1 MVPGLILRAVFCSG
15 LAHLF
20 RPAKRA
26 DEVNPLGPVGEISA
40 GGKKLRKSSKTGT
53 SARFAVIIMVNYPGR
68 RKSWP
73 RAGPGRAWTRRRD
86 ATSGVPAGWKL
97 PKIRPRVIVNQSPN
111 CKPCSNWMNFGP
123 ASTVSLSLA
132 PMSSRPSV
140 LPVFIFATKNRRS
153 AFATQPSTISALT
166 AGPTG

>member
-1 MVPGLILRAVFCSG
+1 MVPGLIFASFSAQRWPIYPGRPKGQMRSIPSVPWGKSARA
-15 LAHLF
+15 A
-20 RPAKRA
+20 
-26 DEVNPLGPVGEISA
+26 
-40 GGKKLRKSSKTGT
+40 KKLRKSSKTGT

-68 RKSWP
+68 RRSWP
-73 RAGPGRAWTRRRD
+73 RAGPGRAWTRSRE

-97 PKIRPRVIVNQSPN
+97 PKVRPRVIVNQRSDR
-111 CKPCSNWMNFGP
+111 KPCSTWMNFGP
-123 ASTVSLSLA
+123 ASTVSLSPA

-153 AFATQPSTISALT
+153 AFATQASTITALT